1 MVERFS
7 KGASRTAGDARGGQ
21 VDQHGQGRSWIGV
34 NFWSRT
40 GGPRMWTRYD
50 AAIVRQELAV
60 LAEHGCNV
68 TRSFCYWPDFVPEP
82 EHLEPSVL
90 ERFRDFL
97 DAHVETGLGTIPTF
111 IVGHMSGQN
120 WDPAWRAG
128 RDLYRDVWLV
138 SQQAWF
144 ATEITRRF
152 AAHQAVVG
160 WLISNEMPHYG
171 GPATSDE
178 ITAWAR
184 ILVQAVRAGGGHQ
197 PVSLGDGAWGIEV
210 TGRDNGYSIRAL
222 APLVDFIGPHVYP
235 MSDDLVRQSM
245 AAALACELSASFDRP
260 VVLEEFGLSSDFA
273 SDENA
278 AHYYR
283 QVLHTSL
290 IAGAKGWLAW
300 NNCDYDDL
308 LDQDPYRHHP
318 FEMHFGLTDRNG
330 KPKPQLAEIA
340 RFSRLVAELD
350 ETGWE
355 PIAGEVAIVVPEHFE
370 RVLYFTTV
378 DYRKD
383 IRDNL
388 LQAYIAAREADLPV
402 TFVRELD
409 GLGGAAKLFLL
420 PSAKLLMA
428 PSAGHLVELAEGGA
442 TVYLSYFAG
451 SAPSQIG
458 PWVPWLGELFGI
470 RHQLR
475 YGLVDPIEDDEV
487 VFSLVEAVG
496 DLTRG
501 DELRFRVAGTES
513 SRAFLPVEPAGA
525 TVLAVDGH
533 GRPALLR
540 RKVGDGA
547 MVLCTYPIEHMAARA
562 PRVNPESTWRLYSA
576 LATSAGVDRP
586 LTVRDP
592 RVITG
597 RLRTPVGELAVL
609 VNASPDQVEVTL
621 TTIGAAK
628 YGRRRAEP
636 GKALSQLTLPP
647 FEVEVLA
654 RLA

>member
-1 MVERFS
+1 M
-7 KGASRTAGDARGGQ
+7 T
-21 VDQHGQGRSWIGV
+21 
-34 NFWSRT
+34 
-40 GGPRMWTRYD
+40 
-50 AAIVRQELAV
+50 
-60 LAEHGCNV
+60 
-68 TRSFCYWPDFVPEP
+68 
-82 EHLEPSVL
+82 
-90 ERFRDFL
+90 
-97 DAHVETGLGTIPTF
+97 
-111 IVGHMSGQN
+111 
-120 WDPAWRAG
+120 
-128 RDLYRDVWLV
+128 
-138 SQQAWF
+138 
-144 ATEITRRF
+144 
-152 AAHQAVVG
+152 
-160 WLISNEMPHYG
+160 
-171 GPATSDE
+171 
-178 ITAWAR
+178 
-184 ILVQAVRAGGGHQ
+184 
-197 PVSLGDGAWGIEV
+197 
-210 TGRDNGYSIRAL
+210 
-222 APLVDFIGPHVYP
+222 
-235 MSDDLVRQSM
+235 
-245 AAALACELSASFDRP
+245 AALACELSASFGRP

-308 LDQDPYRHHP
+308 AHQDPYRHHP

-340 RFSRLVAELD
+340 RFSSLVADLD

-370 RVLYFTTV
+370 RTFLFPAV

-402 TFVRELD
+402 SLVRERD
-409 GLGGAAKLFLL
+409 GLGETARLLLL

-428 PSAGHLVELAEGGA
+428 PSADRLVELAEGGA
-442 TVYLSYFAG
+442 TVYLSYFPG

-458 PWVPWLGELFGI
+458 PWVPWLGKLFGI
-470 RHQLR
+470 RHHLR

-487 VFSLVEAVG
+487 VFSFTEAFG
-496 DLTRG
+496 DLAPG
-501 DELRFRVAGTES
+501 DELRFQVAGSES
-513 SRAFLPVEPAGA
+513 ARAYLPVETADA
-525 TVLAVDGH
+525 TVLALDGH
-533 GRPALLR
+533 GRPALVR
-540 RKVGDGA
+540 RQVGDGA

-597 RLRTPVGELAVL
+597 RLRTPAGELAVL
-609 VNASPDQVEVTL
+609 VNASPDEVEVSL
-621 TTIGAAK
+621 TTAGSAS
-628 YGRRRAEP
+628 YGRRGAES
-636 GKALSQLTLPP
+636 GEALSQLRLAP
-647 FEVEVLA
+647 FEVEVLS

>member
-1 MVERFS
+1 M
-7 KGASRTAGDARGGQ
+7 
-21 VDQHGQGRSWIGV
+21 DQRLKGRSWLGA

-50 AAIVRQELAV
+50 TTVVRQELAV

-82 EHLEPSVL
+82 ERLEPSVL
-90 ERFRDFL
+90 ERFEDFL

-171 GPATSDE
+171 GLATTGE

-197 PVSLGDGAWGIEV
+197 PVSLGEGAWGIEV
-210 TGRDNGYSIRAL
+210 SGHDNGYSLRAL

-235 MSDDLVRQSM
+235 MSDDPVRQSM
-245 AAALACELSASFDRP
+245 AAAFACELSGSFDRP

-290 IAGAKGWLAW
+290 LAGATGWLAW

-308 LDQDPYRHHP
+308 SAEDPYRHHP
-318 FEMHFGLTDRNG
+318 FEMHFGLTDKSG

-340 RFSRLVAELD
+340 RFSRLVADLD

-370 RVLYFTTV
+370 RTLVFTTV
-378 DYRKD
+378 DYRDD

-402 TFVRELD
+402 TLMRERD
-409 GLGGAAKLFLL
+409 GLGDGAKLYLL
-420 PSAKLLMA
+420 PSAKMLMA
-428 PSAGHLVELAEGGA
+428 PSAERLVELAEGGA

-451 SAPSQIG
+451 SAPSQVG
-458 PWVPWLGELFGI
+458 PWMPWLGELFGI

-487 VFSLVEAVG
+487 VFSFVEALGDLAVG
-496 DLTRG
+496 D
-501 DELRFRVAGTES
+501 ELAFKVAGNKS
-513 SRAFLPVEPAGA
+513 ARAFLPLEPDGA
-525 TVLAVDGH
+525 TVLALDGH
-533 GRPALLR
+533 GRPALVR
-540 RKVGDGA
+540 RQVGAGA
-547 MVLCTYPIEHMAARA
+547 MVLCAYPTEHMAARA
-562 PRVNPESTWRLYSA
+562 RLGSTRKAHGACTPRWPSA
-576 LATSAGVDRP
+576 AGVDKA
-586 LTVRDP
+586 LTVPDG
-592 RVITG
+592 RVMTG
-597 RLRTPVGELAVL
+597 RLRTPAGEVALL
-609 VNASPDQVEVTL
+609 INTSPDQVEVSLVTAG
-621 TTIGAAK
+621 TAS
-628 YGRRRAEP
+628 YGRRAAGP
-636 GKALSQLTLPP
+636 DQALSQLTLPP
-647 FEVEVLA
+647 YEVEVLT